1 MVGAVGVRAS
11 RGERAF
17 GAFNVVLLSGLMLVT
32 AYPLVYVVFAS
43 LSEPSQLV
51 AARGALLHPLGL
63 SLDAYR
69 LVLQNPM
76 IAIGYRNTLLYVLG
90 GTLLNLTLTS
100 LGAYALSRR
109 NVMFAKPIMIFIV
122 FTLFFSGGLIPTYLL
137 VGQTLQMA
145 DTPWALIVPT
155 AINTINLIILKTA
168 FESVPVSLE
177 EAARIDGANDFTI
190 LFRVVLPLSLPAL
203 AVVVLFYAVAHWNS
217 YFPALIYI
225 HSRDLYPLQLVLRE
239 ILITSNVESMTTA
252 ISSGDTFQVG
262 QTIKYATIVVATV
275 PILVIYPFLQRYFVK
290 GALIGAIKE

>member
-1 MVGAVGVRAS
+1 VRLRLG

-17 GAFNVVLLSGLMLVT
+17 NVVNIGLLLALVLVT
-32 AYPLVYVVFAS
+32 AYPMLYVVFAS
-43 LSEPSQLV
+43 LSEPSQLISN
-51 AARGALLHPLGL
+51 RGALIRPLGF

-76 IAIGYRNTLLYVLG
+76 IAIGYRNTLFYVVV
-90 GTLLNLTLTS
+90 GTALNMLLTC

-109 NVMFAKPIMIFIV
+109 NLMLKTPIMILIV
-122 FTLFFSGGLIPTYLL
+122 FTLFFNGGLIPTFLL
-137 VGQTLQMA
+137 VGQTLQMQ
-145 DTPWALIVPT
+145 DTVWSLIVPT
-155 AINTINLIILKTA
+155 AINTWNLIILKTA

-203 AVVVLFYAVAHWNS
+203 AVVVLFYAVGHWNA
-217 YFPALIYI
+217 YFNALVYI

-239 ILITSNVESMTTA
+239 ILITSNVESMTTGV
-252 ISSGDTFQVG
+252 SSGDQFQVG
-262 QTIKYATIVVATV
+262 QTIKYATIVVATL
-275 PILVIYPFLQRYFVK
+275 PIVAIYPFLQKYFVK

>member
-1 MVGAVGVRAS
+1 
-11 RGERAF
+11 
-17 GAFNVVLLSGLMLVT
+17 VL
-32 AYPLVYVVFAS
+32 FAS
-43 LSEPSQLV
+43 LSDPTQLI
-51 AARGALLHPLGL
+51 AARGALVRPLGL
-63 SLDAYR
+63 NLDAYR

-76 IAIGYRNTLLYVLG
+76 IAIGYRNTLLYVFG
-90 GTLLNLTLTS
+90 GTLLNVTMTC

-109 NVMFAKPIMIFIV
+109 NVLFARPIMIMIV

-203 AVVVLFYAVAHWNS
+203 AVVILFYAVGHWNS
-217 YFPALIYI
+217 YFPALVYL

-239 ILITSNVESMTTA
+239 ILITSNVESMTTTV
-252 ISSGDTFQVG
+252 SSGDTFQVG

>member
-1 MVGAVGVRAS
+1 MRAS
-11 RGERAF
+11 RGERTF
-17 GAFNVVLLSGLMLVT
+17 GALNVVLLLGLMILT
-32 AYPLVYVVFAS
+32 AYPLLYVLFAS
-43 LSEPSQLV
+43 LSDPSQLI
-51 AARGALLHPLGL
+51 ATRGALLRPLGFN
-63 SLDAYR
+63 LDAYR

-76 IAIGYRNTLLYVLG
+76 IAIGYRNTLLYVAG
-90 GTLLNLTLTS
+90 GTLLNVIMTC

-109 NVMFAKPIMIFIV
+109 NVMFATPIMIFIV

-190 LFRVVLPLSLPAL
+190 LFRIVLPLSLPAL
-203 AVVVLFYAVAHWNS
+203 AVVVLFYAVGHWNS

-252 ISSGDTFQVG
+252 VSSADTFQVA

-275 PILVIYPFLQRYFVK
+275 PILIIYPFLQRYFVK

>member
-1 MVGAVGVRAS
+1 
-11 RGERAF
+11 
-17 GAFNVVLLSGLMLVT
+17 
-32 AYPLVYVVFAS
+32 
-43 LSEPSQLV
+43 
-51 AARGALLHPLGL
+51 
-63 SLDAYR
+63 
-69 LVLQNPM
+69 
-76 IAIGYRNTLLYVLG
+76 
-90 GTLLNLTLTS
+90 
-100 LGAYALSRR
+100 
-109 NVMFAKPIMIFIV
+109 
-122 FTLFFSGGLIPTYLL
+122 LIPTYLL
-137 VGQTLQMA
+137 VDQTLQMA

-203 AVVVLFYAVAHWNS
+203 AVVVLFCAVGHWNS

-252 ISSGDTFQVG
+252 VSSADTFQVA

-275 PILVIYPFLQRYFVK
+275 PILIIYPFLQRYFVK